1 MTGLDFGLVVEDDDE
16 TDEEVNRTDVDGG
29 EETESVDE
37 AVGATEEGSFAG
49 DELGDLRSE

>member
-37 AVGATEEGSFAG
+37 AVGATEEGSFAE

>member
-16 TDEEVNRTDVDGG
+16 TDEVNRTDVDGG
-29 EETESVDE
+29 EETERVDE
-37 AVGATEEGSFAG
+37 AVGATEEGSFAE